1 MLIYHELVSLLKT
14 FLLNINQSS
23 CWCRE
28 AMLAV
33 WPDWAIFYTLG
44 NFSMPG
50 AIIILPISPTH
61 SRQFLLRCQN
71 LSFTRGILLG
81 QLLWT
86 FGNFFSSRCTLS
98 HTFGSLEPFLKRYFV
113 LLCSLI
119 RLYNSGKI
127 PDNLI
132 TLIVF
137 DFYQKLQ
144 RNLNLQP
151 LYIASDIL
159 PQRK

>member
-1 MLIYHELVSLLKT
+1 MWRQCFWFKLVYSTDFRYYFKMLIYHELVSLLKT
-14 FLLNINQSS
+14 FHLNINQSS
-23 CWCRE
+23 CCCRE

-44 NFSMPG
+44 IFSKPG

-86 FGNFFSSRCTLS
+86 FGNFLLVTLHAWLQLRVINYS
-98 HTFGSLEPFLKRYFV
+98 DFTTFLQIILFLMVTKVAIF
-113 LLCSLI
+113 
-119 RLYNSGKI
+119 
-127 PDNLI
+127 
-132 TLIVF
+132 
-137 DFYQKLQ
+137 
-144 RNLNLQP
+144 
-151 LYIASDIL
+151 
-159 PQRK
+159 